1 MFKWIGCCSAKTFCK
16 KGVWRCNELR
26 SRLCCEKVYQ
36 ELLQITD
43 ESKIM
48 KYKADVVNRQQVSA
62 MFDEIVD
69 KFGRVDILIN
79 FAGINRD
86 APFVELT
93 DEQWDSVVSVHLKGH
108 FVCSQEYVLHNPDRE
123 GLIIN
128 LGAACGQI
136 GRKNGANFCSAKGGI
151 IALTKCMAL
160 ELAPRIRVN

>member
-1 MFKWIGCCSAKTFCK
+1 MSEDRVIVLTGSSSGLGAALLKHFAK
-16 KGVWRCNELR
+16 KGFGVVMNYVVD
-26 SRLCCEKVYQ
+26 SAAEKVYQ

-93 DEQWDSVVSVHLKGH
+93 LRRGKS
-108 FVCSQEYVLHNPDRE
+108 
-123 GLIIN
+123 
-128 LGAACGQI
+128 
-136 GRKNGANFCSAKGGI
+136 
-151 IALTKCMAL
+151 
-160 ELAPRIRVN
+160 